1 MTETNITRAL
11 TALSVAGIIWCVSSI
26 STLITTVGMQEVYIE
41 NVLDTDTRLLAKQGS
56 HGERIT
62 SVESK
67 LSGLSVSIQTIIKNQ
82 DRILLK
88 LDAR

>member
-1 MTETNITRAL
+1 MTETNINRAITGL
-11 TALSVAGIIWCVSSI
+11 VVAGIIWCASSI
-26 STLITTVGMQEVYIE
+26 STLITTVGTQEVYIE
-41 NVLDTDTRLLAKQGS
+41 NVLETDSRLLLKQGS

-67 LSGLSVSIQTIIKNQ
+67 LSGLSVSIKTIIKNQ
-82 DRILLK
+82 DRILIK